1 MRASRASRAS
11 RALTKQGSAFIV
23 VVGVLGVIL
32 FASTMFM
39 SSTIEEGRQT
49 SLSVRGLHA
58 TSLAEASLERAM
70 RMLAD
75 NINQVD
81 PTKVKASDLAIKLRL
96 PAKAKSG
103 VTLGLAGNLGADEQL
118 DLDDATT
125 EEIVLTKADLQA
137 GVDNSE
143 LDAMVA
149 YMTSEGAKDY
159 DVSVKIKIEKA
170 FRLSPG
176 KDYTDFKVPG
186 VDIAWN
192 LRPDVKNFLEG
203 KGYSPIEIGFPNDL
217 TWLDFSIPVKV
228 GPVTLVNINLTGVV
242 DKLMPKI
249 TVAGKERSFKELTEI
264 DFFADML
271 INQLL
276 GNGKKRYPIEVKFDS
291 IPMPTDVSSL
301 WPSGVSITPTLD
313 QGQYLEKYGQIKLE
327 CEASITYQDNYTAK
341 RRVSAIKDFKT
352 ADCEPPAPMYSFFIA
367 NLKNDYLSFN
377 NYGGTFVV
385 NNFDY
390 SGTFS
395 KIKEVFTGP
404 REMTDEEL
412 SKREYPG
419 LIRVNYSDKSSD
431 GSKPLICNV
440 ALMGD
445 WGAPPVAGDN
455 SGVVKN
461 VFQGIEALMI
471 LNTKTRM
478 AMAGGKYNIN
488 AEITKKDPTT
498 NIAVPVKLTGPTSNG
513 APAEPVLGTPGKY
526 GLDFSTRVDTF
537 TAKKPLEYL
546 KQITAAGSVN
556 LIPDVGKMSTN
567 VLALAVTLALKPLVD
582 ATPLSGG
589 IAKVPDCFQKWEMPY
604 MGTGNSFY
612 TIPTTGT
619 GANKTRF
626 FGYGGMHPTLTRE
639 IEGNVLKRYRQWQ
652 MCMVGLNPMDR
663 LPLLPFPPVFLPPP
677 PLVIPIWKAHEILT
691 KYDFNLEPLKANSES
706 GSADTKTYEY
716 DPSLLQNMPPNLY
729 TSEQYAKKATY
740 YYETAEAFIEDLPN
754 RMSTV
759 NGKKVF
765 ILNGISYISGSL
777 GSPSNPFT
785 IGEDNFYVVGKGMI
799 VCSGNVYLGCNIKAL
814 DRTEDDLTVFS
825 MIIRNGGLLALAGAK
840 QYEFEGSLYTEK
852 GIYCHADTSIHILGN
867 WVTNQFNKAA
877 MGGTVAVDYVSSRVR
892 NSLGSLHPEKGKFD
906 PKRYHVSFSPL
917 WASWRAH

>member
-1 MRASRASRAS
+1 MKPFDR
-11 RALTKQGSAFIV
+11 QGSAFIV

-58 TSLAEASLERAM
+58 NSLAEATLERAM

-75 NINQVD
+75 NVNEVD
-81 PTKVKASDLAIKLRL
+81 PKKVKASDLAVKLRL
-96 PAKAKSG
+96 PAKVKPG
-103 VTLGLAGNLGADEQL
+103 ITLGLSGNLGDDEQL
-118 DLDDATT
+118 DLDDVTT
-125 EEIVLTKADLQA
+125 EEIILTKADLQE
-137 GVDNSE
+137 GVDNNE
-143 LDAMVA
+143 LDALVA

-159 DVSVKIKIEKA
+159 DVKVKVKIEKA

-176 KDYTDFKVPG
+176 KDYSSFKVPG

-203 KGYSPIEIGFPNDL
+203 KGYSPLEIGFPKDVS
-217 TWLDFSIPVKV
+217 WLEFSIPVKI
-228 GPVTLVNINLTGVV
+228 GPITLVNINLTGVV

-249 TVAGKERSFKELTEI
+249 TVAGKERSFKELTSL
-264 DFFADML
+264 DFFADTL
-271 INQLL
+271 VNNLF
-276 GNGKKRYPIEVKFDS
+276 GNGKKRYPIEIKFDS
-291 IPMPTDVSSL
+291 IPMPTDAASL
-301 WPSGVSITPTLD
+301 WPAGVSITPTLD

-341 RRVSAIKDFKT
+341 RRVSAVKDFKT
-352 ADCEPPAPMYSFFIA
+352 ADCEPVAPMYSFFIA

-377 NYGGTFVV
+377 NYGGTFMV

-404 REMTDEEL
+404 KEVSDEEL
-412 SKREYPG
+412 KKREFPG
-419 LIRVNYSDKSSD
+419 LIRVNYSDKSAD
-431 GSKPLICNV
+431 GSRPLICNV

-455 SGVVKN
+455 SGFVKN
-461 VFQGIEALMI
+461 IFQGMGAAMV
-471 LNTKTRM
+471 LNNKTKM
-478 AMAGGKYNIN
+478 AMVGGKYNIN
-488 AEITKKDPTT
+488 AEVTKKDPTT
-498 NIAVPVKLTGPTSNG
+498 NVAVPVKLAGPSANG
-513 APAEPVLGTPGKY
+513 GPAQPIFGTPGKY
-526 GLDFSTRVDTF
+526 GLDFSS
-537 TAKKPLEYL
+537 KPDPLKSNVSVEYL
-546 KQITAAGSVN
+546 QKLVGANSLN
-556 LIPDVGKMSTN
+556 LIPNVGKMSTN

-582 ATPLSGG
+582 GTPLTAGAVQ
-589 IAKVPDCFQKWEMPY
+589 IPDCFEKWEMPY

-619 GANKTRF
+619 GANRTSL
-626 FGYGGMHPTLTRE
+626 FGAGGLHPTLSRE
-639 IEGNVLKRYRQWQ
+639 VEGNVLKRYRQWK

-677 PLVIPIWKAHEILT
+677 PLVIPIWVAQEVLT
-691 KYDFNLEPLKANSES
+691 KYDYNLEPLKANTAAGTS
-706 GSADTKTYEY
+706 DKKTYEY

-740 YYETAEAFIEDLPN
+740 YYENAEAFMEDLPN
-754 RMSTV
+754 RTTTI

-765 ILNGISYISGSL
+765 ILNGVSYISGSL
-777 GSPSNPFT
+777 GSPASPFT
-785 IGEDNFYVVGKGMI
+785 AGEENFYVVGKGMI
-799 VCSGNVYLGCNIKAL
+799 VCSGNLYLGCNIKAL

-825 MIIRNGGLLALAGAK
+825 LILRNGGLLGLAGGK
-840 QYEFEGSLYTEK
+840 QYEVEGSLYTDK
-852 GIYCHADTSIHILGN
+852 GIYCHADSSVHILGN

-877 MGGTVAVDYVSSRVR
+877 MGGTVAVDFVSSRVR
-892 NSLGSLHPEKGKFD
+892 NSLGSLHPERGKFD
-906 PKRYHVSFSPL
+906 PKRYHVSFSPQ
-917 WASWRAH
+917 WASWRAN